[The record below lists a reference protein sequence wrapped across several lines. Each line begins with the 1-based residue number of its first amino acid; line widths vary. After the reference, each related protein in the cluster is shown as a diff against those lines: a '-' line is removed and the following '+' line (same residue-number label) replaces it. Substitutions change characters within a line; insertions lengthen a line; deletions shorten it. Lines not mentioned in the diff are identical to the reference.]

1 MVGGELY
8 PTGPVVLP
16 CRVSIAGR
24 VYTASEVPAMTIA
37 YYAST
42 GRWGLLAENLF
53 AAHQHEISDR
63 AKDPDDALDTTD
75 VVHAAMI
82 LAVRLS
88 GLGDGILGWRA
99 MMHMCGCLVERW
111 REFSGRLIDMGVD
124 PTSDPMWRVM
134 AGVYH
139 LVMVN
144 ATEEE
149 RAWLVDT
156 IEFPLPLEPAR
167 LVGAGTKKTVQKRAA
182 ASFEALKR
190 GLGG

>member
-1 MVGGELY
+1 M
-8 PTGPVVLP
+8 LP

-24 VYTASEVPAMTIA
+24 TYTASNVPAMTIA
-37 YYAST
+37 YYAAS
-42 GRWGLLAENLF
+42 GKWGLLAEGLF
-53 AAHQHEISDR
+53 AAHQDELHER
-63 AKDPDDALDTTD
+63 AGDTHDSLDTAD
-75 VVHAAMI
+75 IIHASM
-82 LAVRLS
+82 LLTVKLS
-88 GLGDGILGWRA
+88 GLGEGILGWRA

-134 AGVYH
+134 SGVYH